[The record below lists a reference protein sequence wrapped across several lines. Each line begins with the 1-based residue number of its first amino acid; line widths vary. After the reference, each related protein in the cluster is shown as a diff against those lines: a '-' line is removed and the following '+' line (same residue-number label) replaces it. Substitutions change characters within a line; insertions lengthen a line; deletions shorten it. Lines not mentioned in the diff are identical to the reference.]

1 MARQRIHNSRAGHGG
16 NSGASW
22 ISYSDLMC
30 ALLLMFVLMLCVILY
45 QYFTMMETKSAELDR
60 QKLLITNQQLQLDEQ
75 TLQIAAQQVTMDH
88 QNAQIVIIMG
98 ELEQKETDLEQK
110 QTELDNAYIILGNQQ
125 TELAE
130 SQAALAT
137 AQTELSANEAQLIIL
152 QNQLNAK
159 EQELNSAILQFNTQQ
174 AAFNSQTDKI
184 ESMVGMKSEIIS
196 ALSSSLA
203 ESNLSAAVDKNTG
216 DIVLD
221 SAVLFDTGSSTIKA
235 DGKALLKRFVP
246 VYLEVLLRPE
256 YSDYLGQIVIE
267 GHTDDV
273 GTWENNMK
281 LSQERA
287 YEVMMY
293 VLSMYREGTTERETL
308 QKLLTATGRSE
319 TDLIYYSGTNEVNR
333 EASRRVE
340 FKFSLKDAQMI
351 EEMNRLLQGEE

>member
-60 QKLLITNQQLQLDEQ
+60 QKLLITDQQLKLDEQ
-75 TLQIAAQQVTMDH
+75 TLQIASQQVTMDH
-88 QNAQIVIIMG
+88 QSAQIVIIMG

-110 QTELDNAYIILGNQQ
+110 QAELDEAYIILGEN
-125 TELAE
+125 
-130 SQAALAT
+130 QAALAA
-137 AQTELSANEAQLIIL
+137 AQTDLSANEAKLIIL
-152 QNQLNAK
+152 QNQLAAK
-159 EQELNSAILQFNTQQ
+159 EAELNQATLILSSQQ
-174 AAFNSQTDKI
+174 AALNSKTDKI
-184 ESMVGMKSEIIS
+184 ENMVGMKSEIIS
-196 ALSSSLA
+196 ELSTALSA
-203 ESNLSAAVDKNTG
+203 SNLSAAVDANSG

-221 SAVLFDTGSSTIKA
+221 SAVLFKTGSSTIMA
-235 DGKALLKRFVP
+235 DGKALLNRFVP
-246 VYLEVLLRPE
+246 IYLEVLLRPE

-293 VLSMYREGTTERETL
+293 VLSMYREGSAERETL

-319 TDLIYYSGTNEVNR
+319 TDLIYYPGTNEVDR
-333 EASRRVE
+333 ESSRRVE
-340 FKFSLKDAQMI
+340 FKFSLKDAEMI
-351 EEMNRLLQGEE
+351 EEMNRLLQGEY

>member
-60 QKLLITNQQLQLDEQ
+60 QKLLITDQQLKLDEQ
-75 TLQIAAQQVTMDH
+75 TLQIASQQVTMDH
-88 QNAQIVIIMG
+88 QNAQIIIIMD
-98 ELEQKETDLEQK
+98 ELDAK
-110 QTELDNAYIILGNQQ
+110 QTALDQAYIVLGEN
-125 TELAE
+125 
-130 SQAALAT
+130 QAALED
-137 AQTELSANEAQLIIL
+137 AQTTLADKETQLIIL
-152 QNQLNAK
+152 QNQLSAK
-159 EQELNSAILQFNTQQ
+159 EEELNSAILTFNAQQ
-174 AAFNSQTDKI
+174 AALNSKTDKI
-184 ESMVGMKSEIIS
+184 ENMVGMKSAIIS
-196 ALSSSLA
+196 ELSASLA
-203 ESNLSAAVDKNTG
+203 ASNLSAAVDENTG

-221 SAVLFDTGSSTIKA
+221 SAVLFKTGSSTIMA
-235 DGKALLKRFVP
+235 DGKALLNRFVP
-246 VYLEVLLRPE
+246 VYLEVLLQPE

-293 VLSMYREGTTERETL
+293 VLSMYPEGSTERETL

-319 TDLIYYSGTNEVNR
+319 TDLIYYPGTDVVNQD
-333 EASRRVE
+333 ASRRVE
-340 FKFSLKDAQMI
+340 FKFSLKDAEMI
-351 EEMNRLLQGEE
+351 EEMNRLLQGEY

>member
-60 QKLLITNQQLQLDEQ
+60 QKLLITDQQLKLDEQ
-75 TLQIAAQQVTMDH
+75 TLQIASQQVTMDH
-88 QNAQIVIIMG
+88 QSAQIVIIMG

-110 QTELDNAYIILGNQQ
+110 QTELDEAYIILSQN
-125 TELAE
+125 
-130 SQAALAT
+130 QAALAD
-137 AQTELSANEAQLIIL
+137 AQNDLSANEAKLIIL
-152 QNQLNAK
+152 QNQLEAK
-159 EQELNSAILQFNTQQ
+159 EAELNQATLILNSQQ
-174 AAFNSQTDKI
+174 AALNSKTDKI
-184 ESMVGMKSEIIS
+184 ENMVGMKTEIIS
-196 ALSSSLA
+196 ELSTALSA
-203 ESNLSAAVDKNTG
+203 SNLSAAVDANSG

-221 SAVLFDTGSSTIKA
+221 SAVLFKTGSSTIMA
-235 DGKALLKRFVP
+235 DGKALLNRFVP
-246 VYLEVLLRPE
+246 IYLEVLLRPE

-293 VLSMYREGTTERETL
+293 VLSMYREGSVERETL